1 MTGVKLTL
9 LSANDVQTIELYP
22 SNADQSIVDTI
33 TRNPYRVYQD
43 QDYKIRLDFEE
54 LSDVNS
60 FYLALNDEI
69 VSIKIA
75 PDGSLQTS
83 QDDSRVFSQCY
94 GYVRFQLFYDK
105 NGKRGLLESPFISV
119 MVKKGIKNESVRRMT
134 EYIYRNNSILLSNSI
149 NTTKYEKDN
158 SEGSNKTIETKLSL
172 LKRIIST
179 LEANYAY
186 FKINSRFKTVHIEKT
201 DYFDKLQFVSAATI
215 QYIAQHPDELRRTN
229 TNTGIVIDGLRYQPE
244 RTLITQNAISYDTE
258 ENRAIVGFIERLS
271 YDVQQLKKEIHALI
285 EANEYDSYE
294 EDEYI
299 SSTYYIYISTIDVL
313 RKMEAQ
319 ADEYIKRI
327 LAVQLAYSRV
337 FKLKPQRMINM
348 PKPKAIFIS
357 VPQYKQLY
365 DCMNEWL
372 KYADVGLQIQNQILG
387 LKKISEIYEL
397 YVLLKLIR
405 YVISIGYDITDS
417 ERITYEFSRR
427 SQYKNTMSNNRF
439 VFSKGEESLT
449 LYYQPVLYSGR
460 DDSDYGV
467 GLYRNNTVSIGGE
480 TDESYSGEYYTP
492 DYVIKYQNPN
502 YSGTRFFI
510 LDAKFMTKDNVLK
523 YQLPTLA
530 FKYIFSVS
538 PIDLKDRIM
547 GLYIVNGQSELL
559 EDSTSNVYDRSRNEG
574 MIMPRAEI
582 ITLTENSVDNY
593 DAHVQLLTSS
603 LGRFL

>member
-1 MTGVKLTL
+1 MAGVKLTL

-33 TRNPYRVYQD
+33 TRNPCRVYQD
-43 QDYKIRLDFEE
+43 QDYRIRLDFEE

-94 GYVRFQLFYDK
+94 GYVRFQLFYSKD
-105 NGKRGLLESPFISV
+105 GKRGLLESPFISV
-119 MVKKGIKNESVRRMT
+119 MVKKGIKNESVKRMT

-179 LEANYAY
+179 LETNYAY

-229 TNTGIVIDGLRYQPE
+229 TNTGIVIGGHRYQPE

-319 ADEYIKRI
+319 ADEFTKRI

-337 FKLKPQRMINM
+337 FNLKPQRMINM
-348 PKPKAIFIS
+348 PKPTAIFMS

-427 SQYKNTMSNNRF
+427 SQYKNTLSNNRF

-460 DDSDYGV
+460 DDPDYGV

-502 YSGTRFFI
+502 YSGTRFFV

-547 GLYIVNGQSELL
+547 GLYIVNGQSEQL

>member
-1 MTGVKLTL
+1 MAEVKLTL

-22 SNADQSIVDTI
+22 SNSDQSIVDTI
-33 TRNPYRVYQD
+33 TRNSYRVYQD
-43 QDYKIRLDFEE
+43 QDYKIRLDFDEM
-54 LSDVNS
+54 SDVSS
-60 FYLALNDEI
+60 FYLALNDEK

-75 PDGSLQTS
+75 PDGSLQIS

-94 GYVRFQLFYDK
+94 GYVRFQLFYYK

-134 EYIYRNNSILLSNSI
+134 EYIYRNNAVLLSNSI
-149 NTTKYEKDN
+149 NTTRYEKDN
-158 SEGSNKTIETKLSL
+158 AEGSNKTIETKLSL

-179 LEANYAY
+179 LETNYAY

-215 QYIAQHPDELRRTN
+215 QYIARHPDELRRTN
-229 TNTGIVIDGLRYQPE
+229 TNTGIVIGGHRYQPE

-271 YDVQQLKKEIHALI
+271 YDAQLLKKEIRALI

-319 ADEYIKRI
+319 AADYIKRI
-327 LAVQLAYSRV
+327 LAVQLAYSSV
-337 FKLKPQRMINM
+337 FNLKSQRMINM
-348 PKPKAIFIS
+348 PKPTAIFMS

-405 YVISIGYDITDS
+405 YVLSIGYELTDS
-417 ERITYEFSRR
+417 ERITYEFSWR
-427 SQYKNTMSNNRF
+427 SQYKNTLSNNRF

-460 DDSDYGV
+460 DDPDYGV
-467 GLYRNNTVSIGGE
+467 GLYRNNTVSIGSE
-480 TDESYSGEYYTP
+480 TDESYYGEYYTP

-510 LDAKFMTKDNVLK
+510 LDAKFMTKDSVLK
-523 YQLPTLA
+523 YQLSTLA

-538 PIDLKDRIM
+538 PNNLKDRIM
-547 GLYIVNGQSELL
+547 GLYIVNGQSEQI

-582 ITLTENSVDNY
+582 ITLTENSIDNY
-593 DAHVQLLTSS
+593 DTHVHLLTSS
-603 LGRFL
+603 IGRFL